1 MANGTVFGKVIGDAL
16 VDHRAVRKEGDEESA
31 LLGLGVNLEKVFA
44 GEDFAAGVEQP
55 ETAGVDEFVEKAA
68 MLFEGEFLGAGGVV
82 AHRQVVVAV
91 KAVEGA
97 TAGDLNRHLERRA
110 LSLEALVNQ
119 ARQFAVCCGFQSLA
133 FPSELP
139 K

>member
-1 MANGTVFGKVIGDAL
+1 
-16 VDHRAVRKEGDEESA
+16 
-31 LLGLGVNLEKVFA
+31 
-44 GEDFAAGVEQP
+44 
-55 ETAGVDEFVEKAA
+55 
-68 MLFEGEFLGAGGVV
+68 MLFEGELPSAGGVV

-91 KAVEGA
+91 KAVEGT